1 MSAVV
6 VAVEGSAMACCPQ
19 PCTAVSFRGHGEH
32 KIRGRAMFGSR
43 HIAMLSRFVVR
54 RGRESGAGA
63 SVAQQYRRYWTSIIR
78 SITLS
83 MLLQSLGRLGPTRL
97 LNFQVLVQHVERSS
111 QRLLISNY
119 GKHPVARLVMWCFR
133 DRDACS

>member
-19 PCTAVSFRGHGEH
+19 PCTAVRFRGHGEH

-63 SVAQQYRRYWTSIIR
+63 SVAQQYRRDWTLIIR

-97 LNFQVLVQHVERSS
+97 LNFQVLVKHIERPFE
-111 QRLLISNY
+111 RCFIPY
-119 GKHPVARLVMWCFR
+119 HGEHPVTSLVMRRFR
-133 DRDACS
+133 DRDAGP